1 MKKFLS
7 LDESVTFCML
17 ASALAAVPKWEM
29 WVQIAVAVLSI
40 ILFFTKKG
48 MLYKYVSIAVFLDA
62 LYEIAATYYIL
73 KFSFVD
79 HTLLSEIENPNLVY
93 ALGVLVAI
101 FLPILFL
108 AWTTYKRHRDGAL
121 WLLLA
126 SPFLI
131 ALSKD
136 GAFLIFVS
144 LLSMTLIYETKDN
157 VLKKTLFILVP
168 LSMLSGIN
176 LILADYDFRYEYM
189 YSIFGRIGIFFTLS
203 CYVVIIALFVIL
215 LRKTNNSLKNICIPA
230 IIGGVCLL
238 SSMISDGTYRD
249 IVSVVRFFGYASFM
263 YAFYSFYNILNSKL
277 WGK

>member
-1 MKKFLS
+1 MKKILS
-7 LDESVTFCML
+7 LEESVTFCML
-17 ASALAAVPKWEM
+17 ASALAVVPKWEM
-29 WVQIAVAVLSI
+29 WIQIAAAVLSM
-40 ILFFTKKG
+40 ILLFTKKG
-48 MLYKYVSIAVFLDA
+48 MLYKYVSTAVFLDA
-62 LYEIAATYYIL
+62 LYEFAANYIL
-73 KFSFVD
+73 RYSFVD
-79 HTLLSEIENPNLVY
+79 HTLLSEIENQNLVY
-93 ALGVLVAI
+93 ALGVFVAI

-108 AWTTYKRHRDGAL
+108 AWTAYKRHRDGAP

-144 LLSMTLIYETKDN
+144 LLCMTLIYETKDN
-157 VLKKTLFILVP
+157 VLKKIFFILVP

-176 LILADYDFRYEYM
+176 IILADYDFRYEYM

-203 CYVVIIALFVIL
+203 CYAVIIALFVVL
-215 LRKTNNSLKNICIPA
+215 LRKTSNSLKNICIPA

-249 IVSVVRFFGYASFM
+249 IVSVVRFFGYTSFM

-277 WGK
+277 WEK

>member
-1 MKKFLS
+1 
-7 LDESVTFCML
+7 ML

-48 MLYKYVSIAVFLDA
+48 MLYKYISIAVFLDA

-93 ALGVLVAI
+93 ALGVFVAI

-203 CYVVIIALFVIL
+203 CYAVIIALFVEL

>member
-29 WVQIAVAVLSI
+29 WVQIAAAFLSI
-40 ILFFTKKG
+40 ILLFTKKG
-48 MLYKYVSIAVFLDA
+48 MLYKYVSAAVFLDA
-62 LYEIAATYYIL
+62 LYEIAVNYIL
-73 KFSFVD
+73 KYSFVY
-79 HTLLSEIENPNLVY
+79 HTFLSEIENPNLVY
-93 ALGVLVAI
+93 TIGVFVVI

-108 AWTTYKRHRDGAL
+108 AWTAYKRHQDGAP

-126 SPFLI
+126 SPLLI

-136 GAFLIFVS
+136 GAFLISVS

-157 VLKKTLFILVP
+157 VLKKILFILVP

-189 YSIFGRIGIFFTLS
+189 CSIFGRIGIFITLS
-203 CYVVIIALFVIL
+203 CYAVIIALFVVL
-215 LRKTNNSLKNICIPA
+215 LRKANNSLKNICIPA

-238 SSMISDGTYRD
+238 SSMINDGTYRD
-249 IVSVVRFFGYASFM
+249 IVSMVHFFGYMSFA
-263 YAFYSFYNILNSKL
+263 YAFYGLYNILNSKL
-277 WGK
+277 WEK

>member
-1 MKKFLS
+1 
-7 LDESVTFCML
+7 ML

-48 MLYKYVSIAVFLDA
+48 MLYKYISIAVFLDA

-93 ALGVLVAI
+93 ALGVFVAI

-189 YSIFGRIGIFFTLS
+189 YSIFGRLGIFFTLS
-203 CYVVIIALFVIL
+203 
-215 LRKTNNSLKNICIPA
+215 
-230 IIGGVCLL
+230 
-238 SSMISDGTYRD
+238 
-249 IVSVVRFFGYASFM
+249 
-263 YAFYSFYNILNSKL
+263 
-277 WGK
+277 

>member
-1 MKKFLS
+1 
-7 LDESVTFCML
+7 ML
-17 ASALAAVPKWEM
+17 ASALAVVPKWEM
-29 WVQIAVAVLSI
+29 WIQIAAAVLSI
-40 ILFFTKKG
+40 ILIFTKKG
-48 MLYKYVSIAVFLDA
+48 MLYKYVSTAVFLDA
-62 LYEIAATYYIL
+62 LYEIAANYIL
-73 KFSFVD
+73 KYSFVD
-79 HTLLSEIENPNLVY
+79 HTLLSEIVNQNLVY
-93 ALGVLVAI
+93 ALGVFVAI

-108 AWTTYKRHRDGAL
+108 AWTAYKRHRDGAP

-131 ALSKD
+131 AMSKD

-144 LLSMTLIYETKDN
+144 LLCMTLIYETKDN
-157 VLKKTLFILVP
+157 VLKKIFFILVP
-168 LSMLSGIN
+168 LSMLSGVN

-230 IIGGVCLL
+230 IVGGVCLL
-238 SSMISDGTYRD
+238 SSMINDGTYRD
-249 IVSVVRFFGYASFM
+249 IVSMVHFFGYISFT

>member
-1 MKKFLS
+1 MKKILS

-17 ASALAAVPKWEM
+17 ASALAVVPKWEM
-29 WVQIAVAVLSI
+29 WIQIAAAVLSI
-40 ILFFTKKG
+40 ILLFTKKG
-48 MLYKYVSIAVFLDA
+48 MLYKYVSTAVFLDA
-62 LYEIAATYYIL
+62 LYEIAANYIL
-73 KFSFVD
+73 KYSFVD
-79 HTLLSEIENPNLVY
+79 HTLLSEIENQNLVY
-93 ALGVLVAI
+93 ALGVFVAI

-108 AWTTYKRHRDGAL
+108 AWTAYKRHRDGAP

-144 LLSMTLIYETKDN
+144 LLCMTLIYETKDN
-157 VLKKTLFILVP
+157 VLKKIFFILVP
-168 LSMLSGIN
+168 LSMLSGVI
-176 LILADYDFRYEYM
+176 LILADYGFRYEYM
-189 YSIFGRIGIFFTLS
+189 YSTFGRIGIFFTLS
-203 CYVVIIALFVIL
+203 CYVVIIALFVVL
-215 LRKTNNSLKNICIPA
+215 LRKANNSLKNICIPA

-238 SSMISDGTYRD
+238 SSMIDDGAYIE
-249 IVSVVRFFGYASFM
+249 IVSMVHFFGYISFT